1 MLVQAFS
8 NYLLEKLII
17 PTLEKGKY
25 RVVDKTLRESLQLE
39 NAYIC
44 ELHYKKDHIGLTSKL
59 QKIFVMLI
67 ALTKTSEREKSIS
80 SSSFH
85 GPSISHKC

>member
-25 RVVDKTLRESLQLE
+25 RVVDKTLRESLQLK

-44 ELHYKKDHIGLTSKL
+44 EPHYKKDDIGLKSKL
-59 QKIFVMLI
+59 Q
-67 ALTKTSEREKSIS
+67 
-80 SSSFH
+80 
-85 GPSISHKC
+85 